1 MNNANLDLWKEM
13 RKSTL
18 SRVAA
23 HGKCTRSVIAK
34 YGRENEENRK
44 SGLEISFPVSAY
56 QHETSA
62 SAALAPTDSQHYRYG
77 EIPTYMQHKNTTLP

>member
-1 MNNANLDLWKEM
+1 MTDANMDLWKEM

-18 SRVAA
+18 SREAA
-23 HGKCTRSVIAK
+23 HGKCTRSATAK
-34 YGRENEENRK
+34 YGRENEEKRK

-62 SAALAPTDSQHYRYG
+62 SAAPAPSDSQHS
-77 EIPTYMQHKNTTLP
+77 